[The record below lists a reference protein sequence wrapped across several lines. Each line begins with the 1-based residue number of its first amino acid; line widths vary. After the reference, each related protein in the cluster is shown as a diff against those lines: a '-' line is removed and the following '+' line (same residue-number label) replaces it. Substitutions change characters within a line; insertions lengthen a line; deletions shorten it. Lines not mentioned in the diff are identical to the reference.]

1 MRSPRRT
8 VTALTL
14 GCGLAAAA
22 GTGGAAAAESRSG
35 DGTQRAAALDAGRR
49 AMPDARLR
57 RSDGQPVQLSRW
69 RGRPVI
75 LFYEDRH
82 SVQLNQPL
90 KDALIARGRASGAL
104 HAAALVAVANLES
117 FNFFPARGIALSFVR
132 DAEKKAGVP
141 ILVDLEGALG
151 EAPWALP
158 DRTSSVLL
166 LDRQGAEVFRAS
178 GALSAGDTERFF
190 AVLGAL
196 VGRDLRAEAAATRVP
211 EAGEER
217 APEDRSSRDR
227 SGTERSMEDWP

>member
-1 MRSPRRT
+1 MRSPRST

-14 GCGLAAAA
+14 GWGLAA
-22 GTGGAAAAESRSG
+22 GAVAAEGPARE
-35 DGTQRAAALDAGRR
+35 GTKPTVPVDSARR
-49 AMPDARLR
+49 AMPDARLQ

-69 RGRPVI
+69 RGRPVVLI
-75 LFYEDRH
+75 YEDRH

-90 KDALIARGRASGAL
+90 KEALFERGRASGAL
-104 HAAALVAVANLES
+104 DAVALVAVANLES

-141 ILVDLEGALG
+141 IFVDLQGALG
-151 EAPWALP
+151 EAPWGLP

-178 GALSAGDTERFF
+178 GALSAADTERFF

-196 VGRDLRAEAAATRVP
+196 VGRDLGEQAEAVHTAPPPAARP
-211 EAGEER
+211 APEER
-217 APEDRSSRDR
+217 APADR
-227 SGTERSMEDWP
+227 SGTRRSMEDWP